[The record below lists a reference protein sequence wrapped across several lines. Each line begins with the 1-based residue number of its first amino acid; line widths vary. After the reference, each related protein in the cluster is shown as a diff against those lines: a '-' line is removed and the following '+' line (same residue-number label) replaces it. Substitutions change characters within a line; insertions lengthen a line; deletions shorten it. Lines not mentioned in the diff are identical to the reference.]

1 MKQTA
6 TVELAGGKTLQFE
19 TGHLAK
25 QAQGSAIVRQGDNVV
40 LGTACASPDP
50 REGIDFFPLTVDYR
64 EYTYAGGRIPGG
76 FIKREGRPQERETL
90 TARQIDRPIRP
101 LFPEGFRNETQVIVL
116 VLSADTENDPDVLAI
131 NAASAAL
138 TLSEIPFH
146 GPVGAVRIGLV
157 NDQMMV
163 NPTYAEM
170 RESVLN
176 IMVVGTAEGIVMVES
191 GAKEVS
197 EDQVL
202 KAIEFAHEQIK
213 KICGALTD
221 LAAKNGKKKLEVK
234 VPEFDQKYFDKL
246 KSKVGKELVDALDTA
261 KHPKHES
268 HEKVR
273 EIKKALKADLP
284 EDDKEAA
291 AKLSKYYEAL
301 REQIFR
307 QQVTKDRKRPDSR
320 AFDQIRDIWIE
331 VGVLPR
337 THGSAVFTRGET
349 QALVTTTLGTPDD
362 AQRIERFE
370 GETKKRFM
378 MHYNFPPFSVGE
390 VGRMTGVGRREIGHG
405 ALAER
410 ALLAV
415 LPDVENWPYT
425 MRVVSDILES
435 NGSSSMATVCGA
447 SLSLMDAGVPLSA
460 AVAGVAMGLVKEEDS
475 YAILSDIAGAEDHYG
490 DMDFKVA
497 GTRKGITA
505 LQMDIKVMGITS
517 QIMQEALEQAKRG
530 RLHILDK
537 MEDTITGGRENISTF
552 APRIYTLQ
560 IPVDK
565 IRDLIGPGGKMIRSI
580 IEETGVKID
589 VDDSGRVNVAS
600 NNGPSA
606 QRAIQRIN
614 DLTAVPEVG
623 KTYLGKVVRLAE
635 FGAFVEIIPGT
646 DGLLH
651 ISEIAEHRVKEV
663 KDELKEGDQ
672 VLVKVLGIEGNR
684 IKLSR
689 KAILREQRAK
699 MSPPGTEG
707 GEGGASGEG
716 SGGEGGERSERP
728 ERPPAQPRGEGEE
741 TVTFEGGGDFTDDEG
756 GEPNFNREDANRETV
771 AAGRPDR
778 PDRPRGDRPPGGG
791 GDRGG
796 RGGSGG
802 RHRRGGSG
810 GGGRGPR
817 GGGGGDRGPRG
828 GGGGSGSSG
837 GGDRGNR

>member
-6 TVELAGGKTLQFE
+6 TVELAGGKTLLIE

-76 FIKREGRPQERETL
+76 FIKREGRPQEREIL

-101 LFPEGFRNETQVIVL
+101 LFAEGFRNETQVIVL
-116 VLSADTENDPDVLAI
+116 VLSADTDNDPDVLAI

-146 GPVGAVRIGLV
+146 GPVGAVRVGLV
-157 NDQMMV
+157 NDQMVV
-163 NPTYAEM
+163 NPTYEEM
-170 RESVLN
+170 QSSLLN

-202 KAIEFAHEQIK
+202 SAIEFAHEQIK
-213 KICGALTD
+213 KICAAMSD
-221 LAAKNGKKKLEVK
+221 LASKAGHKKLEVTA
-234 VPEFDQKYFDKL
+234 PEFDETYYKQLMK
-246 KSKVGKELVDALDTA
+246 KVGAKLTDALDTA
-261 KHPKHES
+261 KYPKHES
-268 HEKVR
+268 YNKVR
-273 EIKKALKADLP
+273 EIKKELKAELP

-291 AKLSKYYEAL
+291 AKLSRYYEAL
-301 REQIFR
+301 RERIFR
-307 QQVTKDRKRPDSR
+307 EAVLKEHKRPDSR
-320 AFDQIRDIWIE
+320 AFDKIRDIWIE

-337 THGSAVFTRGET
+337 THGSAIFTRGET

-370 GETKKRFM
+370 GETRKRFM
-378 MHYNFPPFSVGE
+378 LHYNFPPFSVGE
-390 VGRMTGVGRREIGHG
+390 VGRMTGVGRREVGHG

-410 ALLAV
+410 AILAV
-415 LPDVENWPYT
+415 LPDVEKWPYT

-447 SLSLMDAGVPLSA
+447 SLSLMDAGVPLSSAVA

-475 YAILSDIAGAEDHYG
+475 YAILTDIAGAEDHYG

-517 QIMQEALEQAKRG
+517 KIMHEALEQAKRG
-530 RLHILDK
+530 RLYILDR
-537 MEDTITGGRENISTF
+537 MEGTITAGRENISSF

-600 NNGPSA
+600 NDGPSA
-606 QRAIQRIN
+606 QKAIQRIN

-699 MSPPGTEG
+699 MAPQTPRAEG
-707 GEGGASGEG
+707 EAAPAGDGSSGEG
-716 SGGEGGERSERP
+716 SREGGGVAEP
-728 ERPPAQPRGEGEE
+728 QQPRQPGEE
-741 TVTFEGGGDFTDDEG
+741 TITFEGGGDFADEE

-771 AAGRPDR
+771 AAGQPR
-778 PDRPRGDRPPGGG
+778 PDRPRGDRPHGGG

-796 RGGSGG
+796 RGGGG
-802 RHRRGGSG
+802 RHRRGG
-810 GGGRGPR
+810 GRGGPR
-817 GGGGGDRGPRG
+817 GGGDRGPRG
-828 GGGGSGSSG
+828 GGGG
-837 GGDRGNR
+837 DRGNR